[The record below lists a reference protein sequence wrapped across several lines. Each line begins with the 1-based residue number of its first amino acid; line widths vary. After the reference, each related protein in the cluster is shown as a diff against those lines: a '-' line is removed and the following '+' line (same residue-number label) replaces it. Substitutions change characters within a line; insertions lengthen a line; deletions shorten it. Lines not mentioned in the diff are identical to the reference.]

1 MSESDHDLRPMSTP
15 TEAQVLAHMMDR
27 TRQYTLQYFNVLK
40 DQDLHHQF
48 VCEGKTLNTAY
59 WLMAHLATTQ
69 NGLLLRCTG
78 GPFEKFSWAKHYTVG
93 GAGLPAEERPPFAEI
108 LAMFHEVHARSMA
121 HLPTLTPELLEG
133 PNISGMTAFGTTT
146 RDVITHAIRHEGS
159 HIGHL
164 GWLCKLYG
172 LKTM

>member
-1 MSESDHDLRPMSTP
+1 MSNS

-27 TRQYTLQYFNVLK
+27 TRQYTMQYFNVLK
-40 DQDLHHQF
+40 DQDLDRVF
-48 VCEGKTLNTAY
+48 TCDDKALNTAY
-59 WLMAHLATTQ
+59 WLIAHLATSE

-78 GPFEKFSWAKHYTVG
+78 GPSERFSWAKHYTLG
-93 GAGLPAEERPPFAEI
+93 AAGLPAEERPPFDEV
-108 LAMFHEVHARSMA
+108 LAMFHAVHGKVIA
-121 HLPTLTPELLEG
+121 HLPTLSVEALDG
-133 PNISGMTAFGTTT
+133 PNISGLAAIGTTT